1 MTSRDDAERP
11 TGSCQG
17 NTLKGLQVFTCER
30 FRVSVA
36 QNFILTLS
44 KQLSTELSIRVVH
57 IDRATARSPLGL
69 AQALLPYLL
78 MWTYAVGIL

>member
-1 MTSRDDAERP
+1 DADRP

-17 NTLKGLQVFTCER
+17 NTLKGSQVFTCGR

-36 QNFILTLS
+36 QNFNLSPS

-57 IDRATARSPLGL
+57 IARATARSPLGV
-69 AQALLPYLL
+69 AQALLPLLL